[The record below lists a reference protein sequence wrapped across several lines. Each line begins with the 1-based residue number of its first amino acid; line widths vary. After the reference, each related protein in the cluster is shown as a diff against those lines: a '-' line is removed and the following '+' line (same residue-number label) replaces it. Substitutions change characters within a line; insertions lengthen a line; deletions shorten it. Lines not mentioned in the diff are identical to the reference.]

1 MKHFFIVVA
10 ILGMATLCFA
20 DTTIIQKVVS
30 GPMMGQPGTN
40 AIQTMKIKG
49 TKARI
54 DHDNV
59 AQYQILDLATKKVY
73 TIDNEKKQAVVMSI
87 DMINATGAM
96 FKQMNK
102 DAKLN
107 IQNTGNTRT
116 VNGFKCTDYVIS
128 MTGAMGLTSK
138 QCLTKD
144 IDSSD
149 FEAFRP
155 YAEGM
160 VKMFLGDSATQLP
173 EGMAVVTD
181 TQMTMMGQKIDSKTE
196 LKSVKKEEIP
206 ASVFEIPAG
215 FAVKEMPGMPKQ

>member
-1 MKHFFIVVA
+1 MKHFFIVLA
-10 ILGMATLCFA
+10 FLGMTTLCFA
-20 DTTIIQKVVS
+20 DTTIIQKVAS
-30 GPMMGQPGTN
+30 GPVMGQSGTN

-59 AQYQILDLATKKVY
+59 KQYQILDLAAKKVY
-73 TIDNEKKQAVVMSI
+73 TIDNEKKQAMVMSL
-87 DMINATGAM
+87 DMMNAAGAM

-128 MTGAMGLTSK
+128 MTGGMGLTSK

-160 VKMFLGDSATQLP
+160 VKMFLGDNAAQLP
-173 EGMAVVTD
+173 EGMAVVTE
-181 TQMTMMGQKIDSKTE
+181 TQMTMLGQKVDSKTE
-196 LKSVKKEEIP
+196 LQSVKKEEIP
-206 ASVFEIPAG
+206 GSVFEIPAG
-215 FAVKEMPGMPKQ
+215 YAVTEMPGMPKQ